1 MTTKKEIKFNTKSD
15 MEKYVIN
22 NRDVLYLV
30 VDWQHLRV
38 LIKEVAEK

>member
-1 MTTKKEIKFNTKSD
+1 MTTKKEIKFDTKAD

-22 NRDVLYLV
+22 NRNNLYLV

-38 LIKEVAEK
+38 LIKED